1 MFALMPLSVIPVT
14 LRLISFDF
22 EAIST
27 QVPDAEN
34 YVSTVSI
41 AESVYQS
48 PRSGCVYQ
56 TALPERPDAVDPS
69 NPVNPVR

>member
-1 MFALMPLSVIPVT
+1 MPLSVIPVT

-22 EAIST
+22 EATST

-34 YVSTVSI
+34 YVSAVSI
-41 AESVYQS
+41 AESAYQA
-48 PRSGCVYQ
+48 PQSGCVYQ
-56 TALPERPDAVDPS
+56 IALPERPDAVYPS